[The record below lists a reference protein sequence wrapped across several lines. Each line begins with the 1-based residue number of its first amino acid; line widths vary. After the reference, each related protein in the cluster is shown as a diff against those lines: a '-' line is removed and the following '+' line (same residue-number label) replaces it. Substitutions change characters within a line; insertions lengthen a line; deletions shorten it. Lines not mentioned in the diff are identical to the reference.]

1 MVNGDVLTND
11 QFIPLVVSSV
21 GLAKNIIDKEILNK
35 IRYNGLR
42 LSFWYE
48 PISLRH

>member
-11 QFIPLVVSSV
+11 QFIPLVVSSL
-21 GLAKNIIDKEILNK
+21 GLMQKIIDQNTLNR

-42 LSFWYE
+42 LSFW
-48 PISLRH
+48 